1 MGYFETVCE
10 MPSLQNRERTGVP
23 ARATRAGWWMRS
35 DAKLNWQFD
44 AVLLVRT

>member
-23 ARATRAGWWMRS
+23 VRAARGS
-35 DAKLNWQFD
+35 VLSV
-44 AVLLVRT
+44 AVQNSN